1 MMNAVP
7 SGPPEPDDKRAAS
20 TGGSGP
26 PHYGDLERRVTVLET
41 RFDTILPTL
50 ATKADLAELRLDLT
64 EKMNDLRLELNEK
77 IDALRFE
84 LTGKMD
90 GLRVE
95 LHVALTNIMKWC
107 VGVAM
112 TLFVGMVSQGLYLGA
127 QINNLAAR
135 LPPAAAVA
143 PAPAQPAAPPAR
155 TVPVPPAQPR
165 PESARE
171 PG

>member
-7 SGPPEPDDKRAAS
+7 SGPPEPDDKRAAG
-20 TGGSGP
+20 TGGGGP

-50 ATKADLAELRLDLT
+50 ATKADLAELRLDLSEKMSDLRRELT
-64 EKMNDLRLELNEK
+64 EKM
-77 IDALRFE
+77 DA
-84 LTGKMD
+84 
-90 GLRVE
+90 LRVE

-143 PAPAQPAAPPAR
+143 PAPAQPAASPAR
-155 TVPVPPAQPR
+155 RVPHAQPPPSSA
-165 PESARE
+165 PES
-171 PG
+171 G